1 MALLEDKCL
10 MLFRNYIEEN
20 YSKYFTWS
28 DWLSGKITD
37 SMKWG
42 VYQEFFDSVG
52 VFMGRETID
61 SYWLI
66 TDERYETEELN
77 YHSIENIDSMLSAI
91 EQANKLVNQM

>member
-42 VYQEFFDSVG
+42 VYQEFF
-52 VFMGRETID
+52 
-61 SYWLI
+61 Y
-66 TDERYETEELN
+66 YEYNIELCI
-77 YHSIENIDSMLSAI
+77 HVPTKEARTAAI
-91 EQANKLVNQM
+91 EQADKLVNQRKC